1 MKQLLIISILCL
13 CLTNTVGAQENST
26 ASIEQ
31 KESDSTLVP
40 LWYIDYVN
48 ELIGDYLACEGY
60 NLEVHNKLIAAE
72 KLKNKYKG
80 HSEKYRKS
88 IISLKSALKE
98 MTSRKSNMEIKL
110 KRTRTIGIIGTIGV
124 FILGILA
131 VFFI

>member
-1 MKQLLIISILCL
+1 MKQLLTISILCL

-60 NLEVHNKLIAAE
+60 NLEIHNKLIEAE

-80 HSEKYRKS
+80 HSENYRKS
-88 IISLKSALKE
+88 IISLKDALKE
-98 MTSRKSNMEIKL
+98 MTSRKLNLERKL
-110 KRTRTIGIIGTIGV
+110 KRTRTIGIVGTIGGLIV
-124 FILGILA
+124 GVLLVLFI
-131 VFFI
+131 

>member
-1 MKQLLIISILCL
+1 MKQLLTISILCL

-60 NLEVHNKLIAAE
+60 NLEIHNKLIEAE

-80 HSEKYRKS
+80 HSENYRKS
-88 IISLKSALKE
+88 IVSLKSALKE

-110 KRTRTIGIIGTIGV
+110 KRTRAIGIVGTIGG
-124 FILGILA
+124 FIVGVLL
-131 VFFI
+131 VLFI